1 MRVLVD
7 TSVWAE
13 FFRSRPS
20 IPRAVIETL
29 RTLIEDD
36 RVVTLLPIEAEVLS
50 GRLRRDREADVR
62 RAFGAI
68 EHIDLDWNART
79 TWERIVEIVRAAQDA
94 DLPMTGIVDRMVL
107 VAAETRGV
115 SLWTLDDRLVRLA
128 TARGVAVFV
137 A

>member
-1 MRVLVD
+1 
-7 TSVWAE
+7 VWAE
-13 FFRSRPS
+13 FFHSRPS

-50 GRLRRDREADVR
+50 GRLRREREADVR

-68 EHIDLDWNART
+68 EHIDLDRNART

-115 SLWTLDDRLVRLA
+115 SPWTLDVPLVRLA
-128 TARGVAVFV
+128 TARRVAVFI

>member
-1 MRVLVD
+1 M
-7 TSVWAE
+7 WAE
-13 FFRSRPS
+13 FFHSRPS

-50 GRLRRDREADVR
+50 GRLRREREADVR

-68 EHIDLDWNART
+68 EHIELDRNART
-79 TWERIVEIVRAAQDA
+79 TWERIVETVRAAQDA

-115 SLWTLDDRLVRLA
+115 SPWTLDVPLVRLV
-128 TARGVAVFV
+128 TARRVAVFV